1 MLPTTQF
8 PTAALLAFL
17 LFPVGGLSQIRFR
30 SFAALQVCPVVT
42 SVLSSS
48 SCEKIRCPG
57 EDRSRGPVGLDD
69 DDDDDDDDDEDY
81 DDDDDDDD
89 DDDED
94 DDDDGCLTAMS
105 DGGFFTLPSLSAM
118 PEHDQTFLPH
128 FINFKRDLLFVKIDH
143 SCGHGAPRLPRPL
156 ALFALSAA
164 GSDVAGAAAI
174 DAADVAA
181 AAAAVVV
188 AAADGD
194 DDDGDVDDGEA
205 DGDEGDDRSNDR
217 YRD

>member
-42 SVLSSS
+42 LRRYMEGLLYSVLSSS

-69 DDDDDDDDDEDY
+69 DDDDDDDDEDY
-81 DDDDDDDD
+81 NDNDDDDDDDD

-94 DDDDGCLTAMS
+94 DDDDGCFTATS
-105 DGGFFTLPSLSAM
+105 DGGFFTLPSLSAI
-118 PEHDQTFLPH
+118 PEHDQTSLPH
-128 FINFKRDLLFVKIDH
+128 FTNSKFYQFSLLRYLLSIDR
-143 SCGHGAPRLPRPL
+143 PFFIRLKKNL
-156 ALFALSAA
+156 YLY
-164 GSDVAGAAAI
+164 I
-174 DAADVAA
+174 
-181 AAAAVVV
+181 
-188 AAADGD
+188 
-194 DDDGDVDDGEA
+194 
-205 DGDEGDDRSNDR
+205 
-217 YRD
+217 